1 MAVNRGKSKAT
12 LDRGYRLS
20 HKTAMPH
27 AHGNRSRVRRF
38 ALAVSLLLATTPLQA
53 QLAPVERKMA
63 TAVDADQERSV
74 ALLEKLVNQNS
85 GTLNLEGV
93 TKVGE
98 MMRAELEPLGF
109 QVRWVPMDAA
119 QRAGHIVAVHKG
131 NGRGKRLLLI
141 GHLDT
146 VFEKSSPFQRFERKG
161 SRGVGPGAGDDKGG
175 MVVMLMALRAMHKAG
190 TLKDADIEVVL
201 TGDEEE
207 AGDPVEISRADLI
220 AAGKRADVALDFEG
234 LVVQDGRD
242 MGSIARRSSSGWT
255 VTVKASGGHSSGI
268 FSKESGDGAIYALA
282 KIISSFR
289 TELPEPNLTFNVGL
303 IVGGATAE
311 VAEGEAAGSATGKT
325 NIIPEIAIA
334 RGDTRT
340 LSDEQTER
348 VRTRMRE
355 IIARPSPGATAEI
368 EFSKHTYPA
377 MAPTPGNRTLL
388 DRLNAVNRDLALPE
402 MPALDPLK
410 RGAGD
415 IAFVAKDVDGLV
427 GLGPSST
434 GDHAPGEAVDLDSFP
449 RQAKRA
455 AILMTRLSREKR

>member
-1 MAVNRGKSKAT
+1 
-12 LDRGYRLS
+12 
-20 HKTAMPH
+20 MPH

-38 ALAVSLLLATTPLQA
+38 ALAASLLLATTPLQA

-255 VTVKASGGHSSGI
+255 VTVKAPGGHSSGI

-355 IIARPSPGATAEI
+355 I
-368 EFSKHTYPA
+368 
-377 MAPTPGNRTLL
+377 
-388 DRLNAVNRDLALPE
+388 
-402 MPALDPLK
+402 
-410 RGAGD
+410 
-415 IAFVAKDVDGLV
+415 
-427 GLGPSST
+427 
-434 GDHAPGEAVDLDSFP
+434 
-449 RQAKRA
+449 
-455 AILMTRLSREKR
+455 